1 MMARPKVV
9 ILGAGFG
16 GLAAAHA
23 IRQGAGDEIELALI
37 DQSPA
42 FLMGLRK
49 LWVLDGRA
57 SPGQGTR
64 DRTTLSHAGIPF
76 RHGRVEALDR
86 DARQVRVDGTDISY
100 DFLILA
106 LGAQQRIDLV
116 PGDPGGNPNLY
127 TMEGA
132 AEAGRRLRDLEAGH
146 VVIAIAGVPYKCP
159 PAPYEAA
166 FLIDDLLRRDG
177 RRERVELEVLTPQ
190 PMSVPAAGPAAC
202 SAIEGRLA
210 TKGIRFRPKTNLSE
224 ARPGGLTLDDG
235 DSVRAD
241 LLVLVPPHRPPALVD
256 DSGLAGESG
265 WAKIDPATLRTDDE
279 RVFAV
284 GDVVEMATGTGLP
297 FPKAG
302 VFAESHG
309 EVVGRNLV
317 AAVAGR
323 EPEAAF
329 DGFGF
334 CFLEVGGGKAS
345 MVRGNFLASPPE
357 VTIEQD
363 APEHLAAKE
372 RFESERLER
381 WFPD

>member
-1 MMARPKVV
+1 VARPSVV
-9 ILGAGFG
+9 VLGAGFG

-23 IRQGAGDEIELALI
+23 IRRGAGDDIEVLVI
-37 DQSPA
+37 DQAPT

-57 SPGQGTR
+57 SPGQGGR
-64 DRTTLSHAGIPF
+64 DRTTLSRAGIPF
-76 RHGRVEALDR
+76 RQGRVEALDR
-86 DARQVRVDGTDISY
+86 AAGRVRVDGTDIGY
-100 DFLILA
+100 DFLIVA
-106 LGAQQRIDLV
+106 LGAQHRIDLV
-116 PGDPGGNPNLY
+116 PGEPDGNPNLY

-132 AEAGRRLRDLEAGH
+132 AEAGRRLRDLEKGR
-146 VVIAIAGVPYKCP
+146 VLIAIAGVPYKCP

-166 FLIDDLLRRDG
+166 FLIDDLLRREG
-177 RRERVELEVLTPQ
+177 RRDRFELEVVTPQ

-210 TKGIRFRPKTNLSE
+210 TKGIRFRPKTSLSE
-224 ARPGGLTLDDG
+224 ARPGALTLDGG
-235 DSVRAD
+235 DSLRAD
-241 LLVLVPPHRPPALVD
+241 LLLLVPPHRPPAMVE
-256 DSGLAGESG
+256 DSGLTGESG
-265 WAKIDPATLRTDDE
+265 WLKVDPATLRTDDE

-284 GDVVEMATGTGLP
+284 GDVVEMTTGTGLP

-309 EVVGRNLV
+309 EVVGWNLV
-317 AAVAGR
+317 DQIAGR
-323 EPEAAF
+323 QPNAAF

-334 CFLEVGGGKAS
+334 CFLEVGGGRAS
-345 MVRGNFLASPPE
+345 MVRGNFLASPPD
-357 VTIEQD
+357 VTVEED

-381 WFPD
+381 WFPG